1 MASTWERCIQTAPAV
16 IVEIVNMRLGLQLG
30 AVVGSL
36 AAASV
41 VRGAARPLDP
51 PSIAV
56 SSLSSSPIVAASFPR
71 NEGRRWSGC
80 FPALSFKMPKDY
92 VPESIDDWWCD
103 QENEYA
109 FMGFSYEVT
118 ACECVGAVMWLMLDN
133 GVWDRSESTTTE
145 LRF

>member
-1 MASTWERCIQTAPAV
+1 MHPDCACGIIK
-16 IVEIVNMRLGLQLG
+16 IVDMRLGLRLG

-51 PSIAV
+51 PSIAA
-56 SSLSSSPIVAASFPR
+56 SSLSSSPLVAGSFP
-71 NEGRRWSGC
+71 NVAKSEGRRWSGC

-92 VPESIDDWWCD
+92 FPESIDDWWCD

-118 ACECVGAVMWLMLDN
+118 ACECVRAVYVDDARRGCWGQVRVN
-133 GVWDRSESTTTE
+133 SN
-145 LRF
+145 